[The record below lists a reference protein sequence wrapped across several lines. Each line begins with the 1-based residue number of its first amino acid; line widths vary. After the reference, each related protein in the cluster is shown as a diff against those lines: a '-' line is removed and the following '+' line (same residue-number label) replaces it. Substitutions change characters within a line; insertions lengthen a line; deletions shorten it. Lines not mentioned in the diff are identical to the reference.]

1 MKVAV
6 LGAGAIGAYV
16 GAALHRAGADVH
28 LIARGPH
35 LAAMRQHGVRV
46 LSPRGDFT
54 ARPHATDDPAEVGP
68 VDHVFLGLKATSYA
82 ACGPL
87 VEPLLQDRTTVIAA
101 QNGIPWWYFHR
112 HGGPHDGH
120 RVESVDPGGTVSAV
134 LAPERAIGCV
144 VYAATELEGPGV
156 VRHLEGTRFS
166 IGEPDRS
173 VSKRCL
179 EFSETMQAGG
189 LKCPV
194 EAELRDDIWI
204 KLLGNI
210 SFNPISA
217 LTRATMREMCLHDT
231 TRGVI
236 EQMMT
241 ETLSVAA
248 ALGCRPAISVERR
261 LAGAERVGD
270 HRTSTLQD
278 LEKGKPLELDV
289 LLAAVV
295 ELAAITGVPV
305 PTLRTVGAISDLL
318 ASTTAPATRSAA

>member
-6 LGAGAIGAYV
+6 VGAGAIGAYV
-16 GAALHRAGADVH
+16 GAALDRAGAEVH

-46 LSPRGDFT
+46 YSPRGDWT
-54 ARPHATDDPAEVGP
+54 ARVHATDDPADIGP
-68 VDHVFLGLKATSYA
+68 VDHVFLGLKANSYA

-87 VEPLLQDRTTVIAA
+87 IAPLLQDHTAVIAA
-101 QNGIPWWYFHR
+101 QNGIPWWYFHQ
-112 HGGPHDGH
+112 HGGPHDG
-120 RVESVDPGGTVSAV
+120 RRIESVDPGGSVSAV
-134 LAPERAIGCV
+134 LPPERAIGCV

-173 VSKRCL
+173 LSPRTK
-179 EFSETMQAGG
+179 EFSEAMRAGG

-194 EAELRDDIWI
+194 EAELRDEIWI

-217 LTRATMREMCLHDT
+217 LTRATMREMCLHRS
-231 TRGVI
+231 TREVI
-236 EQMMT
+236 ELMMT
-241 ETLSVAA
+241 ETLRVAE
-248 ALGCRPAISVERR
+248 ALGCHPDISVERR

-278 LEKGKPLELDV
+278 LEKGKPMELDV

-295 ELAAITGVPV
+295 ELAAMCGIEV
-305 PTLRTVGAISDLL
+305 PTLRTVDAISDLL
-318 ASTTAPATRSAA
+318 ARGVAA

>member
-16 GAALHRAGADVH
+16 GAALHRAGADTH
-28 LIARGPH
+28 LVARGPH
-35 LAAMRQHGVRV
+35 LAAMRRDGVRV
-46 LSPRGDFT
+46 LSSSGDFT
-54 ARPHATDDPAEVGP
+54 ARAHATDDPAEIGP
-68 VDHVFLGLKATSYA
+68 VDFVFLGLKATSYA

-87 VEPLLQDRTTVIAA
+87 IEPLLHSTTAVVAA

-112 HGGPHDGH
+112 HGGPHDGR
-120 RVESVDPGGTVSAV
+120 RVESVDPGGAVSAV
-134 LAPERAIGCV
+134 LAPERAVGCV

-166 IGEPDRS
+166 VGEPDRT
-173 VSKRCL
+173 VSARCRA
-179 EFSETMQAGG
+179 FSEAMVAGG

-194 EAELRDDIWI
+194 EPDLRGDIWI

-217 LTRATMREMCLHDT
+217 LARATMRQMCLHGG
-231 TRGVI
+231 TRKVI
-236 EQMMT
+236 ETMMA
-241 ETLSVAA
+241 ETMSVAR
-248 ALGCRPAISVERR
+248 ALGCEVGVSIERR
-261 LAGAERVGD
+261 MAGAERVGD

-278 LEKGKPLELDV
+278 LERGKPLELDV

-295 ELAAITGVPV
+295 ELADVTGVEV
-305 PTLRTVGAISDLL
+305 PTLRTVHAISDLL
-318 ASTTAPATRSAA
+318 ALRSAA

>member
-6 LGAGAIGAYV
+6 VGAGAIGAYV
-16 GAALHRAGADVH
+16 GAALDRAGADVH

-54 ARPHATDDPAEVGP
+54 ARVHATDRPADIGP
-68 VDHVFLGLKATSYA
+68 VDHVFLGLKANSYA

-87 VEPLLQDRTTVIAA
+87 IEPLLQDGTTIVAA

-112 HGGPHDGH
+112 HGGPYDGQ
-120 RVESVDPGGTVSAV
+120 RIESVDPGGAVSAV
-134 LAPERAIGCV
+134 LAPERAVGCV
-144 VYAATELEGPGV
+144 VYAATELAGPGV

-166 IGEPDRS
+166 VGEPDRS
-173 VSKRCL
+173 VSARCL
-179 EFSETMQAGG
+179 GFSEAMREGG

-194 EAELRDDIWI
+194 EPELRHDIWI

-217 LTRATMREMCLHDT
+217 LTRATMREMCHHRT
-231 TRGVI
+231 TREVI
-236 EQMMT
+236 GLMMT
-241 ETLSVAA
+241 ETLEVAA
-248 ALGCRPAISVERR
+248 ALGCRPEISVERR

-295 ELAAITGVPV
+295 ELAGITGVPV
-305 PTLRTVGAISDLL
+305 PTLRTVAAISDLL
-318 ASTTAPATRSAA
+318 ATRSAA